1 MPCRAALPQPQCR
14 RRARAARAISA
25 RMRFDGAPVPLAG
38 ARPGGSR
45 AAKVRLGACLFDGKI
60 WHGCGRGARIC
71 AKRSPTLAFF
81 SNGSF
86 IASHWQRRC
95 VAFMPDASLEGKHGV
110 CRTSCST
117 I

>member
-1 MPCRAALPQPQCR
+1 MPCRAALPQPQC

-45 AAKVRLGACLFDGKI
+45 AAKVRLAHAFLM
-60 WHGCGRGARIC
+60 GRFGMDVGEELGFVLNVAR
-71 AKRSPTLAFF
+71 RWL

-86 IASHWQRRC
+86 HRITLAEALRC
-95 VAFMPDASLEGKHGV
+95 LHAWRVARGEARGV
-110 CRTSCST
+110 PH
-117 I
+117 IM